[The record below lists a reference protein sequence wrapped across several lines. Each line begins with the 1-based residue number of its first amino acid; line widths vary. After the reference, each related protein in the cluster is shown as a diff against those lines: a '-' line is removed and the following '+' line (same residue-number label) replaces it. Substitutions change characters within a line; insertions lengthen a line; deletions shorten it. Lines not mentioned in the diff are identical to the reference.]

1 MTEDDLELARRR
13 TLVRQRRAIM
23 RIRESS
29 RARLLEKLRVTRRPT
44 RVGTVVVIPT
54 TELVRPKS
62 LTPALT
68 GHHRAFPWRRPELQS
83 RRTRGEKV
91 GPTSHDGTNAFTL
104 VRGHRHGEVKPVHEG
119 DGVGGEVGVAVVE
132 VELRQGDGGGASSPV
147 ALEAAAAVTGGAGES
162 VVRIVAPGTGPDA
175 AGPEGGRGGEGTV
188 GEGVEGEATALEDL
202 VARVGLY
209 GRPDS
214 EGAVV
219 DDGQNELGV
228 CSGSKG
234 AQDKEERGS
243 E

>member
-13 TLVRQRRAIM
+13 TLVRQGRAIM

-29 RARLLEKLRVTRRPT
+29 RASMLEKLRVTRRPT

-54 TELVRPKS
+54 TQLVRPKS
-62 LTPALT
+62 LTSALT
-68 GHHRAFPWRRPELQS
+68 GHHRAVAWRRPELQS

-104 VRGHRHGEVKPVHEG
+104 VRRHRHGEVKPVHEG

-147 ALEAAAAVTGGAGES
+147 ALEAAAAVPGGAGES
-162 VVRIVAPGTGPDA
+162 VVRIGASGTGPDA
-175 AGPEGGRGGEGTV
+175 AGPESGRGWEGTV
-188 GEGVEGEATALEDL
+188 GEGVEGEAAALEDL

-219 DDGQNELGV
+219 DDG
-228 CSGSKG
+228 
-234 AQDKEERGS
+234 
-243 E
+243 